1 MASRMREVLLSRIQD
16 RAEQSRE
23 EYVEGESL
31 VKMVNEDLMA
41 NRISIAVC
49 RDIIRYLRDQDAP
62 TRHGLEGILAVN
74 GQRAGDAAN
83 RVARIAVDKE

>member
-1 MASRMREVLLSRIQD
+1 MASRMHEVFLSQIQY
-16 RAEQSRE
+16 RAEQSHE

-49 RDIIRYLRDQDAP
+49 RDIIKYLRDRDAP
-62 TRHGLEGILAVN
+62 TRHGLVGILALN
-74 GQRAGDAAN
+74 GQRAGDAA
-83 RVARIAVDKE
+83 RRAARFAADKE